1 MPSFLLSRK
10 TPQKAASVPCSRSTR
25 RSSPERPAVI
35 ARRCA
40 SVGGVRS
47 KAVIWHGILTHSI
60 RTLKLFPPLVALG
73 GDRPAGRKCPG
84 PGGRFGAFLPGSLRA
99 APFHRRL

>member
-25 RSSPERPAVI
+25 RSSPEGPAVM
-35 ARRCA
+35 ARRSV

-47 KAVIWHGILTHSI
+47 KVVISQGILTHST
-60 RTLKLFPPLVALG
+60 RGENSFHPPV
-73 GDRPAGRKCPG
+73 G
-84 PGGRFGAFLPGSLRA
+84 PGGRGHGFSGLGRLRGSTLRLGRHGGRDA
-99 APFHRRL
+99 SGG